1 MATPESPL
9 LGQRQLLQ
17 SLSTFRIERTRIKP
31 LEADSESLGAGGNA
45 DVIRARLE
53 PAECSTL
60 GPDETPHVAVKKMR
74 VDDDTGDIPALTML
88 AHEVHLLSTLS
99 SPNIIKIIGFVEDV
113 ENGIAWI
120 VLPWEKNGN
129 LQEFIQSAK
138 WELPELISLIYDAI
152 SGISYLHSREPPV
165 CHGDLKSLNILVTA
179 KNRAII
185 TDLGSARSLDC
196 VREPTQRIL
205 PNPARGTAHE
215 DPKLRADIAA
225 SGASITLTGPAWT
238 LRWAA
243 PELLDG
249 CLPSLAS
256 DIWAFGWICW
266 EVLTGNLPFHEENDM
281 STIRRIVEGEL
292 PTVVGDVR
300 LNQITALANLMTDCW
315 TLYPNK
321 RPTAKKC
328 EREVYWMDH
337 SPPGSS
343 DENASF
349 EARSPWL
356 SFSLACVHMAQ
367 DKLGDAEAEFH
378 RSADAA
384 CSRKNHKALAYA
396 VRGLGRVYYQ
406 RGESFKAERAFV
418 CTQYILS
425 QIGDQSGLAYTV
437 KALGEVFLRR
447 GEIHKAEEL
456 SVAAFDIFSRVGD
469 QNGFAWA
476 AKALGDVYH
485 LQGEWPKALEFYIT
499 ARNGFSQIENQLG
512 LANTMNGLGNTH
524 RLQGRYPEAEESYF
538 TARDI
543 CARIGNQAGTAYA
556 LLGLGAVDRLRG
568 EHSKAEELCTAARD
582 IYSQFEDQHGLAG
595 ALNGL
600 GDVYV
605 MQEEYAKAEGSY
617 IAARDIYTRFM
628 DRNGLE
634 KALKG
639 LGDVYRL
646 RGKSPEAEES
656 YIASKDIRAVQ
667 DEKNDAK
674 TRGKRWRKRRRK
686 RRKNGVFAKMRFGTQ
701 TPKRVFAKQKRREN
715 RTKLGHT
722 SG

>member
-1 MATPESPL
+1 MRMDDHIVDEEQEHPLSSAVDNPTGHARISP
-9 LGQRQLLQ
+9 

-31 LEADSESLGAGGNA
+31 LGADSENLGAGGNA

-60 GPDETPHVAVKKMR
+60 SPDGTQHVAVKKMR
-74 VDDDTGDIPALTML
+74 VDDDTGDIPALMML

-99 SPNIIKIIGFVEDV
+99 SPNIISIIGFVEDV
-113 ENGIAWI
+113 KNGIAWI

-138 WELPELISLIYDAI
+138 WKLLELISLIYDVV
-152 SGISYLHSREPPV
+152 SGISYLHNREPPV
-165 CHGDLKSLNILVTA
+165 CHGDLKSLSSSPTQLNILVNA

-185 TDLGSARSLDC
+185 TDLGSARSLHSP
-196 VREPTQRIL
+196 RGKRTQCT
-205 PNPARGTAHE
+205 PPSSQPETAE
-215 DPKLRADIAA
+215 DYQLSALRADVSA
-225 SGASITLTGPAWT
+225 SSASITLTGPAWT

-249 CLPSLAS
+249 YLPSLAS

-266 EVLTGNLPFHEENDM
+266 EVLTGNLPFHGENDM
-281 STIRRIVEGEL
+281 STARRIVEGEL
-292 PTVVGDVR
+292 PTVLGDGR
-300 LNQITALANLMTDCW
+300 LNEITALANLMTDCW
-315 TLYPNK
+315 LLHPNK
-321 RPTAKKC
+321 RPTAKRC
-328 EREVYWMDH
+328 EREVYWMYH
-337 SPPGSS
+337 SPPDINES
-343 DENASF
+343 ASF
-349 EARSPWL
+349 EARSPWI
-356 SFSLACVHMAQ
+356 SFSLGCVHMAQ
-367 DKLGDAEAEFH
+367 DKLEDAEAEFH
-378 RSADAA
+378 RSVDAA
-384 CSRKNHKALAYA
+384 CSRKNHKALASA
-396 VRGLGRVYYQ
+396 VRGLGRVYYR

-418 CTQYILS
+418 CARYILS
-425 QIGDQSGLAYTV
+425 QIGDQNGLAYTV

-447 GEIHKAEEL
+447 GEYHKSEEL
-456 SVAAFDIFSRVGD
+456 SFAAFGIFSQIGEKS
-469 QNGFAWA
+469 GFAWA

-485 LQGEWPKALEFYIT
+485 QQREWPKALEFYTT
-499 ARNGFSQIENQLG
+499 ARHVFSQVENQLG
-512 LANTMNGLGNTH
+512 LGNTLNGLGDTY
-524 RLQGRYPEAEESYF
+524 RLQGRYPEAEKSYF
-538 TARDI
+538 TAREI

-617 IAARDIYTRFM
+617 IAAREIYTRFM

-656 YIASKDIRAVQ
+656 YIASKDIVVYKAVAQ
-667 DEKNDAK
+667 SPA
-674 TRGKRWRKRRRK
+674 
-686 RRKNGVFAKMRFGTQ
+686 
-701 TPKRVFAKQKRREN
+701 TP
-715 RTKLGHT
+715 
-722 SG
+722 